1 MDHCETAIN
10 KLTGTVG
17 KLSAKAQAVSG
28 AVIKQLE
35 CFCRQNDEF
44 AQAIAQSDRSVT
56 DCLEFVVKGCGSSI
70 SDIECYRRAVDFW
83 FPGAKVNFQI
93 SVDLGDG
100 GFSNKNEGGE
110 HKRLELSFDD
120 LL

>member
-1 MDHCETAIN
+1 MDYCKTAIN

-28 AVIKQLE
+28 AVLRQLE
-35 CFCRQNDEF
+35 CFCRQNEEF
-44 AQAIAQSDRSVT
+44 AQAIAQSDKSVV
-56 DCLEFVVKGCGSSI
+56 DCLEYVVKECGSSI
-70 SDIECYRRAVDFW
+70 SDIDCYCRAVDFW
-83 FPGAKVNFQI
+83 FPGARVNFNI

-100 GFSNKNEGGE
+100 GFSNKDDGG
-110 HKRLELSFDD
+110 KSRRLELSFDD

>member
-1 MDHCETAIN
+1 MNYNEIAIN

-28 AVIKQLE
+28 AVLKQLE

-93 SVDLGDG
+93 NVDLGDG
-100 GFSNKNEGGE
+100 GFSNKNESSE
-110 HKRLELSFDD
+110 SKRLELSFDD

>member
-1 MDHCETAIN
+1 MNYNEMAIN
-10 KLTGTVG
+10 KLSEKSV

-28 AVIKQLE
+28 AVLKQLE
-35 CFCRQNDEF
+35 CFCKQNDEF
-44 AQAIAQSDRSVT
+44 AQAIAQSDRSVK

-70 SDIECYRRAVDFW
+70 SDIECYCRAVDFW
-83 FPGAKVNFQI
+83 FPGAKVNCNI

-100 GFSNKNEGGE
+100 GFSNKDDGGKA
-110 HKRLELSFDD
+110 KRLELTFDD